1 MIRENLSYLIRIIVL
16 SLPFVIFLFLFL
28 HIKGREERKIEY
40 IEKIG
45 IGVVL
50 DKRDKEIAIQFKDS
64 IFFFDKKEWYYL
76 LEKGD
81 SVEIK
86 NGKIIKK

>member
-1 MIRENLSYLIRIIVL
+1 MNEADKFLARIIVL
-16 SLPFVIFLFLFL
+16 SLPFVIFLFLFF

-50 DKRDKEIAIQFKDS
+50 GKRDKEIAIQFKDS

-86 NGKIIKK
+86 NGKLIKK